1 MAAAFWYCFLPT
13 TLRWE
18 AHYFLGDF
26 TISKKKILLHW
37 VPSWLSRKSTKEVNQ
52 TSLVKAEKGCIKM
65 YSFSLPLVVFNE
77 FLNNDS
83 VAASFKIDSS
93 SCIVLVG
100 TIRSITNKGKI
111 VTRGAITYVSRNI
124 ITQTVTRQI

>member
-26 TISKKKILLHW
+26 TISQKKILLHW

-100 TIRSITNKGKI
+100 TVRSITNKGKI